1 MMKRTFI
8 PCSDWLYLKIY
19 TGIKTADIVLEE
31 AIKPLADYF
40 YTSNYISKWFFI
52 RYNDSKPHLRVR
64 FRVNDAENYSAI
76 LLEINQVLYDFTESG
91 EISAVHI
98 DTYKQEI
105 ERYGQNTIEEAESL
119 FHKNSEFTL
128 QCQHYEDEEKI
139 LVSLF
144 YIDEILNKLG
154 FSVQEKLAWIK
165 DFNDAFK
172 TEFKADKKLN
182 SILDKKYRIF
192 KTKYLEFLQSED
204 FTGIR
209 NSIVSIIEESSPE
222 LQKILFHHENQSLEI
237 SVQNFF
243 QSIFHMNINRLFISD
258 QRVFEMVI
266 YDYLMRYYK
275 SLIFNIL

>member
-8 PCSDWLYLKIY
+8 PCSEWLYLKIY

-40 YTSNYISKWFFI
+40 YISNYISKWFFI
-52 RYNDSKPHLRVR
+52 RYNDPKPHLRVR
-64 FRVNDAENYSAI
+64 FRVKDAENYSAI
-76 LLEINQVLYDFTESG
+76 LLEINQVLYDFAESG

-128 QCQHYEDEEKI
+128 QCLHYEDEEKI

-192 KTKYLEFLQSED
+192 KTKYLEFLESED

-243 QSIFHMNINRLFISD
+243 QSIFHMNINRLFVSD

>member
-8 PCSDWLYLKIY
+8 PCSEWLYLKIY

-31 AIKPLADYF
+31 EIKPLADYF

-52 RYNDSKPHLRVR
+52 RYNDPKPHLRVR

-76 LLEINQVLYDFTESG
+76 LLKINQVLYDFTESG

-128 QCQHYEDEEKI
+128 QCLHYEDEEKI

-172 TEFKADKKLN
+172 AEFKADKKLN

-192 KTKYLEFLQSED
+192 KPKYLEFLQSED

-222 LQKILFHHENQSLEI
+222 LQKILLHHENQSLEI

-243 QSIFHMNINRLFISD
+243 QSIFHMNINRLFVSD